1 MAMAE
6 NSVVVGVFTDY
17 DSARQA
23 IDALKRGGYSEEEIG
38 YLQRVDALPSGDDV
52 SGGAATG
59 AVGGGVVGG
68 IVGAVASLLI
78 PGLGPAIAGGILAA
92 TLGGALVGA
101 TAGGFVGA
109 LTNMGVSESQAR
121 FYQKELEA
129 GHTIVTVKIAS
140 DQDAAIAI
148 LRANGATHATSE
160 LSFFNAPPALRPRG
174 TNLPPPTDADGALE

>member
-17 DSARQA
+17 DSAKQA
-23 IDALKRGGYSEEEIG
+23 IDELKRAGYSAEEIG
-38 YLQRVDALPSGDDV
+38 YLQRVDALPSSDDV

-109 LTNMGVSESQAR
+109 LTNMGLSESQAR
-121 FYQKELEA
+121 FYQNELEA
-129 GHTIVTVKIAS
+129 GHTIVTVKVAS
-140 DQDAAIAI
+140 DHDTAIAI
-148 LRANGATHATSE
+148 LRASGATHATSE
-160 LSFFNAPPALRPRG
+160 LAFFNASSALQSRD
-174 TNLPPPTDADGALE
+174 TLPPTDAGDALE

>member
-1 MAMAE
+1 MPMAE

-17 DSARQA
+17 DSARRA
-23 IDALKRGGYSEEEIG
+23 IDELKRAGYGADEIG
-38 YLQRVDALPSGDDV
+38 YLQRALPSGDDL
-52 SGGAATG
+52 SGGATTG

-101 TAGGFVGA
+101 AAGGFVGV

-121 FYQKELEA
+121 FYQSELEA
-129 GHTIVTVKIAS
+129 GHTIVTVKITS
-140 DQDAAIAI
+140 DQDEAIAI

-160 LSFFNAPPALRPRG
+160 LGFFNAPHS
-174 TNLPPPTDADGALE
+174 LPPDSTLPPTDAGDALE